1 MSMQTDDVQHL
12 PTVTAEICKRCKRKV
27 SFKFYNSRIQADGRF
42 RIVYLRCPNCGAR
55 AQRLVEIVAPP
66 D

>member
-1 MSMQTDDVQHL
+1 MRDEIQRL
-12 PTVTAEICKRCKRKV
+12 PTVAAEICKNCKRKV
-27 SFKFYNSRIQADGRF
+27 FFRFIASRIQSDGRF

-55 AQRLVEIVAPP
+55 ASRLVEIVAPP